1 MSHQQHH
8 EALPQPGRPR
18 KQLISVACRISS
30 SYSNFAFIVIF
41 AFSTLET
48 GHPFSAASAYF

>member
-1 MSHQQHH
+1 MSCQQRH
-8 EALPQPGRPR
+8 EALPEPGRR
-18 KQLISVACRISS
+18 LRIINLRGLPDSS